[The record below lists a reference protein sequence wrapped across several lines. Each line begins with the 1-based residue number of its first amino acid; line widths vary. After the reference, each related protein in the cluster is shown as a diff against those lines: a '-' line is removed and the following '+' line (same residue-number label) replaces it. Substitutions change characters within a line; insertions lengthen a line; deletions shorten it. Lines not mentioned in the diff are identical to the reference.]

1 MLEQLKKFPFGFIV
15 CCLTFTFERLAY
27 YGGKWG
33 IAVFVVLEAA
43 EGGLGLTT
51 EQGAIFSSQFVA
63 WTYITPIIGGFIADR
78 WVAPRLLV
86 PIGEVLMAAGWFAIS
101 RANGSG
107 GVWLAIILLAVGT
120 GFFKGNVSGINGR
133 QFENDKDTLTTAFSI
148 QYMFVNI
155 GSFCGTTFLA
165 LIGTKGAGFR
175 AMFMACAVF
184 MLIDAAWWF
193 FGMRYL
199 GDAGKKPFL
208 IDNRSEDIEAAD
220 VTKDKRPLTKLEKN
234 RVVAIL
240 ILTFLSG
247 LFWLFWYLLYMP
259 VYYEFGPESQG
270 GMGWA
275 NWMLGSN
282 FEMPT
287 AWFDSMNGLLCIFLA
302 PTFGALWNKLSK
314 KDKDPSMLTKTA
326 LGIMLLGFGI
336 AMMVVGAAIF
346 NSTGKPVGVW
356 IIILTAILMTVGEI
370 MFSPLGNSFI
380 SEYAPKKYLGTLL
393 GTWPLIIFFAGLA
406 YGPLYNAMRV
416 NFSRSFLI
424 AAIIVFA
431 AGALMLFSKN
441 RFEAAIN
448 GTEEQRKE
456 LEAVENN

>member
-1 MLEQLKKFPFGFIV
+1 
-15 CCLTFTFERLAY
+15 
-27 YGGKWG
+27 
-33 IAVFVVLEAA
+33 
-43 EGGLGLTT
+43 
-51 EQGAIFSSQFVA
+51 
-63 WTYITPIIGGFIADR
+63 
-78 WVAPRLLV
+78 
-86 PIGEVLMAAGWFAIS
+86 
-101 RANGSG
+101 
-107 GVWLAIILLAVGT
+107 
-120 GFFKGNVSGINGR
+120 
-133 QFENDKDTLTTAFSI
+133 
-148 QYMFVNI
+148 
-155 GSFCGTTFLA
+155 
-165 LIGTKGAGFR
+165 
-175 AMFMACAVF
+175 
-184 MLIDAAWWF
+184 
-193 FGMRYL
+193 
-199 GDAGKKPFL
+199 
-208 IDNRSEDIEAAD
+208 
-220 VTKDKRPLTKLEKN
+220 
-234 RVVAIL
+234 
-240 ILTFLSG
+240 
-247 LFWLFWYLLYMP
+247 
-259 VYYEFGPESQG
+259 
-270 GMGWA
+270 
-275 NWMLGSN
+275 MLGAN

>member
-1 MLEQLKKFPFGFIV
+1 MLQQLKKFPFGFIV

-33 IAVFVVLEAA
+33 IAVFVALEAA
-43 EGGLGLTT
+43 NGGLGLTS

-78 WVAPRLLV
+78 WVSPRLLV
-86 PIGEVLMAAGWFAIS
+86 PLGEVLMAAGWFAIS
-101 RANGSG
+101 RAQGSG

-133 QFENDKDTLTTAFSI
+133 QFANDKDTLTTAFSI

-165 LIGTKGAGFR
+165 LIGTQGSGFR

-184 MLIDAAWWF
+184 MLIDAAWWL
-193 FGMRYL
+193 FGMKYL

-208 IDNRSEDIEAAD
+208 VDNRAEDVEKAD
-220 VTKDKRPLTKLEKN
+220 VASEKRPLVALEKN

-240 ILTFLSG
+240 IVTFLSG

-259 VYYEFGPESQG
+259 VYYEFGPESQA

-275 NWMLGSN
+275 NWNIGS

-287 AWFDSMNGLLCIFLA
+287 AWFDSMNGLLCIILA
-302 PTFGALWNKLSK
+302 PTLAVVWNNLSK
-314 KDKDPSMLTKTA
+314 KGKDLSMMTKTA
-326 LGIMLLGFGI
+326 LGIMLLGLGVA
-336 AMMVVGAAIF
+336 AMALGSAIF
-346 NSTGKPVGVW
+346 NGSGTPVGVW
-356 IIILTAILMTVGEI
+356 LIILTAVCMSVGE
-370 MFSPLGNSFI
+370 MLFSPLGNSFI
-380 SEYAPKKYLGTLL
+380 SEYAPRQYLGTLL
-393 GTWPLIIFFAGLA
+393 GAWPFIIFFAGLA

-416 NFSRSFLI
+416 NFTRSFLI
-424 AAIIVFA
+424 AAIIIFVCGA
-431 AGALMLFSKN
+431 AMLLFKN
-441 RFEAAIN
+441 KFESMIN
-448 GTEEQRKE
+448 GTEEQRRE
-456 LEAVENN
+456 LEEADK